1 MRFLRSTS
9 TSFARFTSG
18 FDLPLANQG
27 LVLVSGVNRD
37 FGSAFDQNAVGK
49 SMLFEAALSWCPF
62 GKLARYGDTRI
73 GSDEV
78 CFEGRA
84 ADVTDDIETATG
96 TYRLARSRTAKGAP
110 KLAVKVLEDGRTWVP
125 LRNAALHAAIAN
137 DHMVQLLG
145 FDFLTMRSAMIL
157 QGSGMDVSGA
167 AFAGQMR
174 VLEAVLR
181 FDVYTDAKAA
191 AGEHLKHL
199 HARERELV
207 EALASYSHAVESAR
221 ETIQEL
227 DALDE
232 SERDGEIR
240 GRLAQIRGALPTY
253 DGLDRTMQ
261 TADAAKRAAAKL
273 FLDARVKL
281 GTARERAQR
290 LGTLTETCPTCEQA
304 IGAETIIAHRHAL
317 DDFEALEEAH
327 DEAERTATETDAA
340 LVTLVKLRDERDDL
354 LRERDQLRRELKDIE
369 QRAARRLAVVEAQT
383 TRREEAE
390 SKITETTEQLAV
402 HRRLILI
409 ATNWARRDFDA
420 LKGET
425 FTAGAPYFDD
435 RAAYYSDVL
444 TGGAIRVRLNP
455 VRESRGDDLI
465 LIDGASA
472 PRYRGCSAGERRRI
486 DMIVAMSLR
495 ALARWRMQGE
505 SLNVCLYDEVLD
517 PLDDAGVERAMRL
530 VEQDLDASESVF
542 LITHS
547 PRVRALF
554 PNAKEWRVIR
564 ESGTARVEVG

>member
-9 TSFARFTSG
+9 SSFARFAGG
-18 FDLPLANQG
+18 FTLPLANQG

-62 GKLARYGDTRI
+62 GKLARYGNDRI
-73 GSDEV
+73 GSEEI

-84 ADVTDDIETATG
+84 VDVTDEIETATG
-96 TYRLARSRTAKGAP
+96 TYRLARSRTAKGSP
-110 KLAVKVLEDGRTWVP
+110 KLTVTVQENGAWAP

-137 DHMVQLLG
+137 DQMIQLLG
-145 FDFLTMRSAMIL
+145 FDYLTMRSAMIL
-157 QGSGMDVSGA
+157 QGSGMDVSGS
-167 AFAGQMR
+167 AFASQMR

-181 FDVYTDAKAA
+181 FDVYTDAKSSANDR
-191 AGEHLKHL
+191 LKL
-199 HARERELV
+199 LATREREMV
-207 EALASYSHAVESAR
+207 DALASHAHAVQSAT

-232 SERDGEIR
+232 SEREGEVR
-240 GRLAQIRGALPTY
+240 SRLVQIRVALPAY
-253 DGLDRTMQ
+253 DGLDQEIATAQAAKQ
-261 TADAAKRAAAKL
+261 TANRAWLTAHVAHGAACVRA
-273 FLDARVKL
+273 D
-281 GTARERAQR
+281 R
-290 LGTLTETCPTCEQA
+290 LVALVGMCPTCEQP
-304 IGAETIIAHRHAL
+304 IGEDVVATREHAL
-317 DDFEALEEAH
+317 ADLAILEAANN
-327 DEAERTATETDAA
+327 EAERVETEADAA
-340 LVTLVKLRDERDDL
+340 LAAVFKRRTERDDL
-354 LRERDQLRRELKDIE
+354 VREREQLRRELKDITD
-369 QRAARRLAVVEAQT
+369 RAARRLAIVQAQT
-383 TRREEAE
+383 ARREEAE
-390 SKITETTEQLAV
+390 SRAQETTEALAV
-402 HRRLILI
+402 QRRQIQV

-435 RAAYYSDVL
+435 RAAYYSDTL

-505 SLNVCLYDEVLD
+505 SINVCLYDEVLD

-564 ESGTARVEVG
+564 EGGIARVET